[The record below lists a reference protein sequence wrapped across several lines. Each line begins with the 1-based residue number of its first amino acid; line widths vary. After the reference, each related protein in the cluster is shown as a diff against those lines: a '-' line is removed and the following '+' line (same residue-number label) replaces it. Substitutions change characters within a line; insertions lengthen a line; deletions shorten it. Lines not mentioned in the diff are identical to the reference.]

1 LGQSSLDM
9 LSALGTGGAFRLL
22 LWALVL
28 CSLLCVA
35 WGGIAGEHEK
45 HLLYTSHNKDHH
57 HEHHAYNAEHYLLL
71 GAETGNLAQVK
82 YAIERGADVNARN
95 NAGVSSIIWASNN
108 GHVDIVK
115 YLLSKGA
122 LVNDKSNNLRTT
134 LMWACFWGHDKVVEL
149 LLNEGANY
157 KVYDEDA
164 MTPLMAAAYSGNRDI
179 IDMLLEK
186 PGLVITDTNHFDGTA
201 LTIARAHAHKEVIEI
216 LEPYFAGDEHSDN
229 LYVLLWNVLW
239 ADVRILYQTL
249 KRELR
254 RHGILPASEEL

>member
-1 LGQSSLDM
+1 MSSGLGGVTL
-9 LSALGTGGAFRLL
+9 RVL
-22 LWALVL
+22 LWTAVCL
-28 CSLLCVA
+28 CRVA
-35 WGGIAGEHEK
+35 SAGIAGEHEK
-45 HLLYTSHNKDHH
+45 HLLYTSHHKHHH

-82 YAIERGADVNARN
+82 YALERGADVNARN

-122 LVNDKSNNLRTT
+122 LVNDKSNNLRTN
-134 LMWACFWGHDKVVEL
+134 LMWACFWGHDKVAEL

-164 MTPLMAAAYSGNRDI
+164 MTPLMAAAYSGNREI

-186 PGLVITDTNHFDGTA
+186 PGLAITETNHFEGTA

-239 ADVRILYQTL
+239 ADLRILYQTF

-254 RHGILPASEEL
+254 RHGLIPMSEEL